1 MDRLR
6 LLLVPLIFLAGLPA
20 GALAQEAPEQRA
32 RDLLYEAADAI
43 DAAQERIRS
52 GYQLEADRL
61 LTQAEQ
67 YLDKAE
73 RLDPTL
79 TRVAYERS
87 RLFQVDGQPD
97 IAEGILLV
105 AMAEQLQIGDHV
117 QAVGLLDR
125 IRRDLDKP
133 SIGLEWERART
144 TRDVGVGMLIG
155 GAVTSIV
162 GYSIAFSSLAG
173 STYQRAEPDLAAQ
186 RAGLVMSAAG
196 GGVALG
202 GGIVTI
208 SGGSRVHKLEAVLP
222 GPWRLTGAR
231 PAAGR
236 RR

>member
-6 LLLVPLIFLAGLPA
+6 PLLVPLLLLLALPA
-20 GALAQEAPEQRA
+20 SARAQVPPEQTA

-43 DAAQERIRS
+43 DAAQERIRA

-73 RLDPTL
+73 RLDPSL
-79 TRVAYERS
+79 SRVAYERS
-87 RLFQVDGQPD
+87 RLYQVDGQPD
-97 IAEGILLV
+97 IAEGILLT
-105 AMAEQLQIGDHV
+105 AMTEQLQIGDHV
-117 QAVGLLDR
+117 QAVGLLDE
-125 IRRDLDKP
+125 IRRELDKP
-133 SIGLEWERART
+133 SIGLEWSRART

-173 STYQRAEPDLAAQ
+173 STYERAEPDLAAQ
-186 RAGLVMSAAG
+186 QAGLIISAAG

-208 SGGSRVHKLEAVLP
+208 TGGSRVHKLEAVLP
-222 GPWRLTGAR
+222 GPWRLDGAR
-231 PAAGR
+231 RKAGR